1 MADIHAEIG
10 RSFFH
15 IRKFDE
21 AIEHYEKSLQITD
34 SNLVRIFL
42 SQVKMDLNDKT
53 AIDLITR
60 VENDIPKL
68 SESELI
74 DFIFTYAS
82 ISISF
87 NDKEMIGK
95 SLSYLSNSPTLE
107 LIFEKQKNEIISQ
120 ITNLYAS
127 GSLKTH
133 SSVLIKLKS
142 MLSRISRYLILQP
155 NIAGLG
161 ININNIVQ
169 DFTVGP
175 DKEK

>member
-1 MADIHAEIG
+1 
-10 RSFFH
+10 
-15 IRKFDE
+15 
-21 AIEHYEKSLQITD
+21 
-34 SNLVRIFL
+34 
-42 SQVKMDLNDKT
+42 
-53 AIDLITR
+53 
-60 VENDIPKL
+60 
-68 SESELI
+68 
-74 DFIFTYAS
+74 
-82 ISISF
+82 
-87 NDKEMIGK
+87 MIGK